1 VSYDPV
7 ATLTRF
13 ADVHGI
19 TYPLLADVGSVA
31 ITELGL
37 LNVTLAA
44 ERAAYGRPIED
55 RHTGIPYPGTFFL
68 DETGV
73 VASKRFETSHRI
85 RPTGK
90 TLLRELLGSDAVPPE
105 VTAEASSPGIEI
117 FAWLDT
123 AVLHGNQMQEA
134 HVRIQMDDGLHMYTD
149 PVPEGFRA
157 LSVELTGDSQL
168 RPDAF
173 TIPEGTPFR
182 VEGLSEEFTVLE
194 GRVDLDIPFILITNR
209 DTAGD
214 AVRQVTLVLELAY
227 QACTAQECF
236 LPERVTLELP
246 LSVEPNPG
254 YESLDRAALAP
265 LVNRRIVEQPRQFE
279 ELLGLVNSALE
290 GVEASPELLMEVLR
304 EMQGDGIVELS
315 SQGRWTQSS

>member
-1 VSYDPV
+1 ME
-7 ATLTRF
+7 TLTRF

-31 ITELGL
+31 IAELGI

-68 DETGV
+68 DEDGLV
-73 VASKRFETSHRI
+73 SSKRFETSHRI

-90 TLLRELLGSDAVPPE
+90 TLLRELLGSDAVAPE

-117 FAWLDT
+117 AAWLDT
-123 AVLHGNQMQEA
+123 AVVHGNQMQEA
-134 HVRIQMDDGLHMYTD
+134 HVRIQMEDGLHMYTD
-149 PVPEGFRA
+149 PVPSGFRA

-168 RPDAF
+168 RPDKFSIPQGTAF
-173 TIPEGTPFR
+173 H
-182 VEGLSEEFTVLE
+182 VDGLSEEFSVLE

-214 AVRQVTLVLELAY
+214 PVRQLMLTVDVAY
-227 QACTAQECF
+227 QACTAEECF

-290 GVEASPELLMEVLR
+290 GVEASPELLTEVLT
-304 EMQGDGIVELS
+304 EMRDGGLIELGPDDAWSFVE
-315 SQGRWTQSS
+315 G